1 MSRYQ
6 MIQAI
11 KDTARIEMYKGKLG
25 SFLPYCRPHLI
36 TLNRL
41 KRVDGLDIITII
53 SLSFA

>member
-1 MSRYQ
+1 

-11 KDTARIEMYKGKLG
+11 KDTARIEMYKGELA

-41 KRVDGLDIITII
+41 KRVDGLDIIIII